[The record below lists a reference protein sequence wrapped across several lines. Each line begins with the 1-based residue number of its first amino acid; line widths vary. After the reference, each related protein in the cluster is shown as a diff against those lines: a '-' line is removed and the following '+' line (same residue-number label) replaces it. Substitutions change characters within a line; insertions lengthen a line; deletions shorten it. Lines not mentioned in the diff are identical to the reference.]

1 MSLHADES
9 KHISFSLG
17 QIERL
22 CQVAKALS
30 SQQRVKMIGLLASR
44 SMNVNELAD
53 ALGMPVSTAAL
64 NVRQLEEAG
73 LISSEIQ
80 PGIRGAMKLCSRRID
95 SVSMHLVPETQ
106 EGVSAL
112 TLKLPL
118 GSYAS
123 ARDIRPECGLVSEHA
138 WIGESNAPRAFYH
151 PDRLSAQL
159 LWFESGE
166 VEYRSR
172 WAKST
177 PSRWS
182 GWKFRWNFL
191 QRADVPRGFKSDIYV
206 GLGARGAGRVDKP
219 RRLRRAARRFNPSW
233 WSDTSSQYGL
243 LKTWRIDSLG
253 YA

>member
-30 SQQRVKMIGLLASR
+30 SPQRVKMIGLLASR

-138 WIGESNAPRAFYH
+138 WIGESNAPARV
-151 PDRLSAQL
+151 LS
-159 LWFESGE
+159 SGQ
-166 VEYRSR
+166 
-172 WAKST
+172 A
-177 PSRWS
+177 
-182 GWKFRWNFL
+182 
-191 QRADVPRGFKSDIYV
+191 V
-206 GLGARGAGRVDKP
+206 GP
-219 RRLRRAARRFNPSW
+219 AA
-233 WSDTSSQYGL
+233 L
-243 LKTWRIDSLG
+243 V
-253 YA
+253 

>member
-30 SQQRVKMIGLLASR
+30 SPQRVKMIGLLASR

-106 EGVSAL
+106 EGAD
-112 TLKLPL
+112 
-118 GSYAS
+118 AQ
-123 ARDIRPECGLVSEHA
+123 
-138 WIGESNAPRAFYH
+138 APAG
-151 PDRLSAQL
+151 QL
-159 LWFESGE
+159 C
-166 VEYRSR
+166 
-172 WAKST
+172 
-177 PSRWS
+177 
-182 GWKFRWNFL
+182 
-191 QRADVPRGFKSDIYV
+191 QRAGYPPGMRPC
-206 GLGARGAGRVDKP
+206 LRTRVD
-219 RRLRRAARRFNPSW
+219 RRKQCPARILSSGQAVGPAA
-233 WSDTSSQYGL
+233 L
-243 LKTWRIDSLG
+243 V
-253 YA
+253 

>member
-30 SQQRVKMIGLLASR
+30 SPQRVKMIGLLASR

-112 TLKLPL
+112 TLKRAGYPP
-118 GSYAS
+118 GM
-123 ARDIRPECGLVSEHA
+123 RPCL
-138 WIGESNAPRAFYH
+138 R
-151 PDRLSAQL
+151 
-159 LWFESGE
+159 
-166 VEYRSR
+166 
-172 WAKST
+172 T
-177 PSRWS
+177 
-182 GWKFRWNFL
+182 
-191 QRADVPRGFKSDIYV
+191 
-206 GLGARGAGRVDKP
+206 RVD
-219 RRLRRAARRFNPSW
+219 RRKQCPARILSSGQAVGPAA
-233 WSDTSSQYGL
+233 L
-243 LKTWRIDSLG
+243 V
-253 YA
+253 